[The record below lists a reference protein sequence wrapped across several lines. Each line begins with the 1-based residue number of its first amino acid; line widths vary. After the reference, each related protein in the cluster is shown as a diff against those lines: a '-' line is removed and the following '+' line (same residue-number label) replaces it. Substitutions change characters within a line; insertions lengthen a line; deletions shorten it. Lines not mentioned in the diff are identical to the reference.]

1 MKLNKS
7 FLLVLL
13 LGTAALAVPSFSFAQ
28 DDNSALEDSLF
39 GASDDS
45 SDEGEDNSS
54 VDEDALFGGS
64 DNNGSS
70 TDEDALFGGSD
81 SSGSEDD
88 LFGGSSGLVSE
99 ISATDVVASDELL
112 TNETVDIGGRISSSV
127 KLTYDPDAENAE
139 DAFKSGLDNLGAR
152 IFLDARPS
160 TDLRGFIKG
169 DIDYD
174 TDDGL
179 SYDLREMFIDTDI
192 NNQVFIRAG
201 KQTINW
207 GVGRFFSPANLI
219 NIETI
224 DPENPD
230 AELAG
235 PVAAK
240 VQYPIGNNNLTG
252 YALVDDIENGNPIA
266 LASRYEFLAGGSE
279 YTVGG
284 VYQFDNP
291 WSLMSTVSTNIGD
304 VAVFAEA
311 VLEGNVNKKFLV
323 LDDTSL
329 LGVSARTSDDLYF
342 SSTIGA
348 SYNYSNDE
356 SDFSIFAF
364 GQYYFNGLGYADIS
378 IAKDYQQAIGAL
390 LAQGQIS
397 VADLFNRGQ
406 HYGALSISSPDF
418 LKSKLTP
425 SIFWI
430 GNLND
435 ASGRINL
442 GLSYRGIDNIT
453 PSFSYSY
460 GYGDTGTEYSP
471 FGADQSMS
479 LSVSLGVNF

>member
-1 MKLNKS
+1 MTFKK
-7 FLLVLL
+7 FFLVLL
-13 LGTAALAVPSFSFAQ
+13 LGTAVLAVPTISFAQ
-28 DDNSALEDSLF
+28 DDNSVLEDSLF
-39 GASDDS
+39 GGS
-45 SDEGEDNSS
+45 DNSEDES
-54 VDEDALFGGS
+54 SGVDEDALFGGS
-64 DNNGSS
+64 EDSS
-70 TDEDALFGGSD
+70 TDEDALFGGGSSDD
-81 SSGSEDD
+81 SSGEDD
-88 LFGGSSGLVSE
+88 LFGGGLVSD
-99 ISATDVVASDELL
+99 ITDTDVVASDDLL
-112 TNETVDIGGRISSSV
+112 TNETVDIGGRISSSI
-127 KLTYDPDAENAE
+127 KLSYDPDEENVE
-139 DAFKSGLDNLGAR
+139 DAFTSGLDNLGAR

-169 DIDYD
+169 DVDYD

-192 NNQVFIRAG
+192 NNQIFIRAG

-266 LASRYEFLAGGSE
+266 LASRYEFLVGGSE
-279 YTVGG
+279 FTVGG

-291 WSLMSTVSTNIGD
+291 WSVMSTVSTKIGE
-304 VAVFAEA
+304 VNAFAEA

-323 LDDTSL
+323 LDDSAPQ
-329 LGVSARTSDDLYF
+329 GVSVRGTDDLYF
-342 SSTIGA
+342 SATVGG
-348 SYNYSNDE
+348 SYQYSND
-356 SDFSIFAF
+356 DDNFSLFVL
-364 GQYYFNGLGYADIS
+364 GQYYFNGLGYEDLS
-378 IAKDYQQAIGAL
+378 IAKDNQAAIGAL
-390 LAQGQIS
+390 IAQGKLSIG
-397 VADLFNRGQ
+397 DLFGRGQ
-406 HYGALSISSPDF
+406 HYGALSISSPDI
-418 LKSKLTP
+418 LKSDLTP
-425 SIFWI
+425 SVFWL
-430 GNLND
+430 GNLDD

-442 GLSYRGIDNIT
+442 GLRYSGIENIT

-460 GYGDTGTEYSP
+460 GYGDNGTEYSP